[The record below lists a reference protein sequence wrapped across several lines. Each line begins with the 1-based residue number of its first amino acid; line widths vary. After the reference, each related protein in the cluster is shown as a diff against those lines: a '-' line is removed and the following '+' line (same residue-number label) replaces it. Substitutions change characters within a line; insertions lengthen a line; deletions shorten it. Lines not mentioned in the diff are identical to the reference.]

1 MIAWINLAVLS
12 ISTVLTLVFYV
23 KSAGPAALEKRIGPA
38 AYDKCARYRLIAS
51 AFMTIASINY
61 VLYFFFPLPLPLPA
75 SFPWPWWVSVLI
87 AVAIAIPSGYVWY
100 LGLRDAGR
108 ETMFPEQDHTLY
120 GGIYEKIRHPQALG
134 ELPFWWVLAFGL
146 HSPFLVLY
154 SLVWIPVFLLMVLA
168 EEEDLL
174 IRYGRIY
181 EEYRQRTGFMI
192 PRRKR

>member
-1 MIAWINLAVLS
+1 MMIAWINLAVLVL
-12 ISTVLTLVFYV
+12 STLLTLVFYV
-23 KSAGPAALEKRIGPA
+23 MSAGPAALEKRIGPD
-38 AYDKCARYRLIAS
+38 AYGRCACYRLISS

-75 SFPWPWWVSVLI
+75 SLPWPWSVSALI

-100 LGLRDAGR
+100 LGLKDAGQ
-108 ETMFPEQDHTLY
+108 ETMLPNKEHTLY

-134 ELPFWWVLAFGL
+134 ELPFWWVLAFAL

-168 EEEDLL
+168 EERDLL
-174 IRYGRIY
+174 IRYGRAY
-181 EEYRQRTGFMI
+181 EEYRKRTGFLI
-192 PRRKR
+192 PRRK